1 VTDLGTLGLQ
11 GNGFYEASPG
21 AVFGRGGMV
30 GDRADAQAQS
40 IGRPV
45 APLRPE
51 TSDNIEAGL
60 TWNSPRLRIDLAGFR
75 IWLGNSIVSQTLLL
89 PAGAVGQPLGDQ
101 IIIGQLPSGAVYV
114 PVSPNPVLVR
124 ANYGGVR
131 LDGVE
136 HELRWRWNRAW
147 AWRHNFTWI
156 EARHRATGRPPD
168 LEPGIPPPA
177 FHAALLWSPP
187 DRSWWVE
194 PYLTIADE
202 QRRLSSLALADRR
215 IGATRS
221 RANIATF
228 FNNGAAARGWVA
240 NGRLLATGE
249 SLAEVQQRVLGPA
262 NSAPLFSRIPGYAV
276 VGLRGGWT
284 LRARHQFLVDLS
296 NLTDRNWRGIG
307 WGVDAPGFGVS
318 LRYRVLF

>member
-1 VTDLGTLGLQ
+1 
-11 GNGFYEASPG
+11 
-21 AVFGRGGMV
+21 
-30 GDRADAQAQS
+30 
-40 IGRPV
+40 
-45 APLRPE
+45 
-51 TSDNIEAGL
+51 
-60 TWNSPRLRIDLAGFR
+60 
-75 IWLGNSIVSQTLLL
+75 
-89 PAGAVGQPLGDQ
+89 
-101 IIIGQLPSGAVYV
+101 
-114 PVSPNPVLVR
+114 
-124 ANYGGVR
+124 
-131 LDGVE
+131 
-136 HELRWRWNRAW
+136 
-147 AWRHNFTWI
+147 
-156 EARHRATGRPPD
+156 
-168 LEPGIPPPA
+168 
-177 FHAALLWSPP
+177 
-187 DRSWWVE
+187 
-194 PYLTIADE
+194 
-202 QRRLSSLALADRR
+202 LSSLALADRR

-318 LRYRVLF
+318 LRYRVFF